1 MHPIVKTLARLAP
14 LLLIFSQPPVTHA
27 TSGQP
32 GTLDPTWA
40 TASPLGAGKV
50 ITSLTSGEDKA
61 YAIALQPDGKLLVA
75 GECFAAVAGGGS
87 RFCAL
92 RYNANG
98 TLDTSFGS
106 AGFVITAIGNNDLD
120 RARSIV
126 LQLDRKIVLAGRCDT
141 GPVSNRGTIYD
152 LCAARYLPN
161 GALDTTFGTDGKVI
175 TKVGVKN
182 YADDPELPVAVAVQ
196 PDGKLVLAS
205 SCHFDGVDEEN
216 MPFSDIRLC
225 TLRYHANG
233 TLDLSFGAGGSVLTK
248 LGNRPSAAFFAGL
261 VVQQDGTLVAGSS
274 CFFSPAQTG
283 IGTQRFCATRYL
295 ANGTP
300 DLNFGGTGTGR
311 IYVPTT
317 SEIYEA
323 RAIAV
328 QADGKLL
335 LAGSCIAPGITAT
348 SPGTCIVR
356 LNDDGTVDMRFGG
369 IAAGS
374 AGNRDGE
381 FITPVGAAVNSTF
394 DEYATAVSLQP
405 DGKLLLAG
413 RCVKTTY
420 SGPNTATQAIN
431 FCVSRHHSNGALD
444 ASFGTAGKVSTQM
457 GSAGVPYARA
467 AILQSDGKLLVA
479 GDCSPSNAANN
490 EFCAARYDGGP
501 FSNQHCKPDIDG
513 DGEFLATTDALIY
526 ARLARGVT
534 GSALI
539 GGITFPTAATR
550 KTWPQI
556 RDYLVT
562 QCGVTLA
569 P

>member
-1 MHPIVKTLARLAP
+1 MHPLIKTLARLAP

-106 AGFVITAIGNNDLD
+106 AGFIITAIGNNDLD
-120 RARSIV
+120 RARSIA
-126 LQLDRKIVLAGRCDT
+126 LQPDRKIVLAGRCDT
-141 GPVSNRGTIYD
+141 GPVSNRGTIYA

-161 GALDTTFGTDGKVI
+161 GALDTTFGTGGKVI

-205 SCHFDGVDEEN
+205 SCHFDGFDDN
-216 MPFSDIRLC
+216 NIPFSDIRLC

-233 TLDLSFGAGGSVLTK
+233 SLDFSFGNGGSVLTK
-248 LGNRPSAAFFAGL
+248 LGTLPSAAFLGGL
-261 VVQQDGTLVAGSS
+261 VVQLDGKLVVASFCYYGNN
-274 CFFSPAQTG
+274 PNIIGQT
-283 IGTQRFCATRYL
+283 RVCAARYL
-295 ANGTP
+295 ANGTL
-300 DLNFGGTGTGR
+300 DLSFGGTGSGKTYPYSG
-311 IYVPTT
+311 
-317 SEIYEA
+317 YEVGEVNA
-323 RAIAV
+323 MSL

-335 LAGSCIAPGITAT
+335 VAGAC
-348 SPGTCIVR
+348 
-356 LNDDGTVDMRFGG
+356 
-369 IAAGS
+369 GS
-374 AGNRDGE
+374 AGGRTAMCATRFTADGTLDVG
-381 FITPVGAAVNSTF
+381 FGGPVAGSDSRAGTASTPVTTAVNSTF

-479 GDCSPSNAANN
+479 GYCSPSNGATN
-490 EFCAARYDGGP
+490 EFCALRYEGGP